1 MAAIND
7 DYLFF
12 QLLYPKTEAV
22 EEWDYLEERV
32 PSPLGKFKKMG
43 TIYITSYETGAS
55 LTPMLKTVTWS
66 YIVVDE
72 GHRLKNSKTNL
83 FVQLKKI
90 PSKHRLLLT
99 GTPLQNNMGELW
111 SLLNFLQ
118 PDLFHDYQIFEVSCS
133 VNPHFLP
140 I

>member
-1 MAAIND
+1 M
-7 DYLFF
+7 
-12 QLLYPKTEAV
+12 

-55 LTPMLKTVTWS
+55 LTPMLKTLTWS

-118 PDLFHDYQIFEVSCS
+118 PDLFHDYQIFEVS
-133 VNPHFLP
+133 FK
-140 I
+140 